1 MKSDVFYIGLSFAA
15 HSLDRSEVAPAI
27 LGPVISLMGAI
38 PGLPRGIFSASFQ
51 GKSCFSLREPEFRL
65 ILIVIFEKTRG
76 IMKPTLLFATL
87 SLVLTSPGL
96 FAKSELETLRALCQE
111 QERQILQLEDDN
123 AKLRSVPPPVRQ
135 APAAVEKVAAAKS
148 SAATVATAAAP
159 AAPASY
165 VVKSGD
171 SFERIARK
179 VGTTPEKL
187 AKANGLKTSALIRPG
202 QKLKVPGAPAAASSA
217 PAMAQTTPSAPNTA
231 ARTHKVQQGETFFSI
246 SKKHRISTEALV
258 AANPTVKASA
268 LRPGQVIKLSGDSPA
283 PSTTMVS
290 APSAPSSTRS
300 YPEQA
305 STPVS
310 RTPAA
315 IPNNIPVSTPTAP
328 KLVPAPVETKQSV
341 AASAPAPAPVASAA
355 EKKVHPV
362 TIEGELTYG
371 EFASKHGTD
380 TERLNALNGLD
391 LTHAT
396 VLAKGSELY
405 VPAQP

>member
-1 MKSDVFYIGLSFAA
+1 MKSDVFYIGLSFAT
-15 HSLDRSEVAPAI
+15 HSLDHPEVAPAI
-27 LGPVISLMGAI
+27 SGPVISVMGAI
-38 PGLPRGIFSASFQ
+38 SSLPRGIFSSSFL

-65 ILIVIFEKTRG
+65 ILIVIFEKTRR

-135 APAAVEKVAAAKS
+135 APAAVEKVAAAKF
-148 SAATVATAAAP
+148 SAAAVAAP
-159 AAPASY
+159 AAPAGY

-290 APSAPSSTRS
+290 APSAPSSIRS

>member
-1 MKSDVFYIGLSFAA
+1 MKS
-15 HSLDRSEVAPAI
+15 
-27 LGPVISLMGAI
+27 
-38 PGLPRGIFSASFQ
+38 
-51 GKSCFSLREPEFRL
+51 
-65 ILIVIFEKTRG
+65 
-76 IMKPTLLFATL
+76 TLLFATL

-135 APAAVEKVAAAKS
+135 APAAVEKVAAATP
-148 SAATVATAAAP
+148 ANTAVATTAAAP
-159 AAPASY
+159 ATPASY

-202 QKLKVPGAPAAASSA
+202 QKLKVPGAPAAATSA

-246 SKKHRISTEALV
+246 SKKHRISTEALI

-268 LRPGQVIKLSGDSPA
+268 LRLGQVIKLSSDSPA

-290 APSAPSSTRS
+290 TPSAPSGIRS

-305 STPVS
+305 SVPVS

-328 KLVPAPVETKQSV
+328 KPMPAPVETKQSV

-355 EKKVHPV
+355 EKKVHPI
-362 TIEGELTYG
+362 TIEGEMTYG